1 MNLHAIFAD
10 TPAPAPVQAK
20 VASDATPPTARAAA
34 PSTSQAVQAAVNEV
48 LTPTTKV
55 ASAGLPPAATLTKLA
70 GEVAG
75 LEKQAR
81 VQEGNLIG
89 RAICDGFMSQL
100 AVYEKVA
107 AEQAQAQPQPFGS
120 PTLAEKQAAE
130 AAWQAEYDQTV
141 GQIQKLAA
149 EHYAYGHELAREALT

>member
-10 TPAPAPVQAK
+10 APVPAAQTK
-20 VASDATPPTARAAA
+20 VASEAAPTPSARAAA
-34 PSTSQAVQAAVNEV
+34 PSTTQAVQAAVHEA
-48 LTPTTKV
+48 LTPTAKV
-55 ASAGLPPAATLTKLA
+55 ASEGLPPAATLTKLA
-70 GEVAG
+70 GDVAG

-81 VQEGNLIG
+81 VQEANLIG

-107 AEQAQAQPQPFGS
+107 AVQEAPAPGG

-130 AAWQAEYDQTV
+130 AAWQSEYNETV

-149 EHYAYGHELAREALT
+149 EHYAYGHELAREALS